1 MTLPFNLT
9 LVWALRLGALAAIGI
24 AGLWLVDAIGD
35 RREAKVHARYAK
47 VAEAVNLKIED
58 FTSEDER
65 VAAISEAIRQ
75 KALASARTI
84 PASNTCPASKDQAA
98 ALSQIR

>member
-1 MTLPFNLT
+1 MPFIIYFRI
-9 LVWALRLGALAAIGI
+9 ALGVVLAISA
-24 AGLWLVDAIGD
+24 AWLFDAIGD

-47 VAEAVNLKIED
+47 AAEAVNLKIED